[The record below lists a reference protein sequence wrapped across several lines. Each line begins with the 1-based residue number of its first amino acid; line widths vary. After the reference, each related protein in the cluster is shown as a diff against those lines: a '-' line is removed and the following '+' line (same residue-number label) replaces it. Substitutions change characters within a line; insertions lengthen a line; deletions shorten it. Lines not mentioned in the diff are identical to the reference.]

1 MEHAREE
8 ALSKDQA
15 KLDGEE
21 IFRKWE
27 NSSCSHLGRTFSLS
41 FFPIGLTNVQLSRP
55 TSLEPR
61 HDSRVTSIVLRGT
74 LLVISSCHYGRVPT
88 TGSWVGKN
96 VNCGPDNGLGS
107 RSSWT
112 SIRPRKGCIK
122 YRYRS
127 IDDKSRAGFEQL
139 LFSFSFPS
147 RLDGVRSSRLL
158 FISVYFSHAL
168 QPFLSRLINKTMD
181 DCRPIY
187 KSPRYFL
194 HLPDS
199 K

>member
-1 MEHAREE
+1 MGKFELLASWTNFFPFFFPHRFNKRST
-8 ALSKDQA
+8 LS
-15 KLDGEE
+15 
-21 IFRKWE
+21 
-27 NSSCSHLGRTFSLS
+27 SHLSRT
-41 FFPIGLTNVQLSRP
+41 T
-55 TSLEPR
+55 PR
-61 HDSRVTSIVLRGT
+61 LARDVHCSSWNSPRD
-74 LLVISSCHYGRVPT
+74 LLVSLRACSYHGC
-88 TGSWVGKN
+88 WVGKN

-127 IDDKSRAGFEQL
+127 IDDKSRAGFEEL
-139 LFSFSFPS
+139 LFSFSFPF

-158 FISVYFSHAL
+158 FISVYFSL